1 MYFVTWP
8 WKEENPELP
17 ENRHLAFSRLK
28 SNIARMKNKPEILEK
43 YNTVIQE
50 QLSKGV
56 IEKVDNNTKNGT
68 IHYIPHHAV
77 ITPQKTTT
85 KLRVVYDASAKVRK
99 ENKSL
104 NECLYRGPVI
114 LSDLCGLLM
123 RFRLH
128 KVAVVSDIEK
138 AFLQI
143 GLQENQRD
151 VTRFLWIRDIKRPFV
166 NKENV
171 QEYRFC
177 RVPFGVIS
185 SPFLLGAT
193 IESHLESYNNSI
205 ANKIKD
211 DIYVDNVITGTDT
224 WQEALDLYSRKFD
237 WDDPLEEI
245 DILDTW
251 SSVKKNLEEITAFT
265 FSRSMAVYTCRQNTE
280 YTLLCFCDAS
290 ADAYATSIYLHQKG
304 ESDTQV
310 NLVFAKSR
318 LAPLKEI
325 TIPRLELMAVLIGV
339 RCLKFVRDQL
349 KLDIKNMYVW
359 TDSQCVIQWI
369 KSYKDLPIFVRN
381 RVSEIKADE
390 KIKFEYISGDQ
401 NPADVASRGCSL
413 TKLSV
418 FELWWNGPWWLHEQE
433 STWLKHSGNV
443 CERNSCA
450 KEEINDSENVMI
462 QISTRENKNSCV
474 FSSPFEIDSEKYS
487 SVTKMLRV
495 TALALRFIQKI
506 RKLPYTNGS
515 LKSSEMK
522 TAEEMWLLH
531 VQRKHFADE
540 FESIRSA
547 KKNNLQQQLGLYIDE
562 VGLLRCKGRLENAD
576 ISENAKHP
584 VLLPRKDRLTYLFI
598 DKIHK
603 EILHS
608 GVSQTLAK
616 TRQRFWIPHG
626 RATIKSVLHMCTV
639 CRRFDGGPYKMP
651 PMPSLPPSR
660 VTECRP
666 FSRTGLDYL
675 GPIYVKSN
683 DTPKKVWV
691 CLFTCLVTRAVHLEV
706 VLDMSTEEFLMCLR
720 RFISQRGTPVQLISD
735 NGSHFKAAS
744 SILDR
749 IWNRTLH
756 SDEVQ
761 TYASNSR
768 ITWNFITELA
778 PWMGGY
784 YERLCDTCNKY
795 YKNMRNLKRHIKEK
809 HTAIEFWNCTENNC
823 SSKFIRRSYLS
834 KHLILTHKHDA
845 ATAREKAC
853 CALRGDIKEH
863 GYYEEISDD
872 ESIFS
877 LLAEQNGEL
886 QERDFVGTVSD
897 YNLSL
902 LQADTHVDNKENND
916 ETDMCSNHDES
927 EVNELLVDKIEKE
940 CHHGESE
947 VIVQSVSD
955 SVDTE
960 ELGQQINNDNT
971 FQKMDADE
979 LDYSDISSVTE
990 DVRDVTSTNNNDVI
1004 SETDNKIDNVVES
1017 DDVNSVRDVISRSD
1031 DAITSDSDINES
1043 DDCIVIEERSYGDI
1057 SENSADEYLKEEEI
1071 STALVPSNVT
1081 TRTQTLILT
1090 FTKKTYYIGDEEVD
1104 SVITAEQE
1112 YIDDFE

>member
-28 SNIARMKNKPEILEK
+28 SNVARMKNKPEILEK

-56 IEKVDNNTKNGT
+56 IEKVDNNTKNGV

-151 VTRFLWIRDIKRPFV
+151 ETRFLWIRDIKRPFV

-224 WQEALDLYSRKFD
+224 WQEALDLYSVSKRIFSEASMNLREWASNSSDLLESIASEDKAKHSVIKILGNTWDTKNDTLSVSVPQSLSEINSLTKRIILKQIASVFDPLGLSPVLLKGKILLQTIWKRKFD

-251 SSVKKNLEEITAFT
+251 SSVKKNLEEITAFS

-325 TIPRLELMAVLIGV
+325 TIPRLELMAVLMGV

-547 KKNNLQQQLGLYIDE
+547 KKNNLQQQLGLHIDE

-598 DKIHK
+598 DKTHK

-784 YERLCDTCNKY
+784 YERLVGIVKKVFRKTLG
-795 YKNMRNLKRHIKEK
+795 RRLLTLIQLQTLVKE
-809 HTAIEFWNCTENNC
+809 
-823 SSKFIRRSYLS
+823 
-834 KHLILTHKHDA
+834 
-845 ATAREKAC
+845 
-853 CALRGDIKEH
+853 
-863 GYYEEISDD
+863 
-872 ESIFS
+872 
-877 LLAEQNGEL
+877 AEAVVNSRPL
-886 QERDFVGTVSD
+886 VYVG
-897 YNLSL
+897 
-902 LQADTHVDNKENND
+902 
-916 ETDMCSNHDES
+916 
-927 EVNELLVDKIEKE
+927 
-940 CHHGESE
+940 
-947 VIVQSVSD
+947 
-955 SVDTE
+955 
-960 ELGQQINNDNT
+960 
-971 FQKMDADE
+971 
-979 LDYSDISSVTE
+979 
-990 DVRDVTSTNNNDVI
+990 
-1004 SETDNKIDNVVES
+1004 
-1017 DDVNSVRDVISRSD
+1017 DDVNSS
-1031 DAITSDSDINES
+1031 IT
-1043 DDCIVIEERSYGDI
+1043 
-1057 SENSADEYLKEEEI
+1057 L
-1071 STALVPSNVT
+1071 TPSH
-1081 TRTQTLILT
+1081 
-1090 FTKKTYYIGDEEVD
+1090 F
-1104 SVITAEQE
+1104 
-1112 YIDDFE
+1112 